1 MERVADDR
9 GRPALS
15 LALAGGFTLEPCEP
29 HLRAAASWVGRE
41 LRLEYAGFGQVMQ
54 CLLSPAELFYRNAA
68 GVNVLF
74 VRPKDVPDAA
84 ELRSALARYDAAPA
98 AQAPLTTPA
107 PTRSSRRRPPTRA
120 TA

>member
-1 MERVADDR
+1 MERVPDDG

-54 CLLSPAELFYRNAA
+54 LSLIHISE
-68 GVNVLF
+68 
-74 VRPKDVPDAA
+74 
-84 ELRSALARYDAAPA
+84 
-98 AQAPLTTPA
+98 
-107 PTRSSRRRPPTRA
+107 PTRPY
-120 TA
+120 